1 MTCDKTVD
9 SYLPLFKFFCNWF
22 VTSKIIKKIDHFV
35 FSSDDE
41 VFGYID
47 SDIVTFFSN
56 YIDLISIKLNNNNVD
71 DENLDDCDPE
81 TFNHVKL
88 MAWHNRYKQH
98 KTFKKD
104 IWRINDRSMGSNKR
118 SKLVHATRL
127 AQSSLK

>member
-98 KTFKKD
+98 KAFKKD
-104 IWRINDRSMGSNKR
+104 I
-118 SKLVHATRL
+118 
-127 AQSSLK
+127 